1 MRGHFFSS
9 EAVVVELAVGGV
21 ATSGGVSFVRGVW
34 ELGGE
39 EVALVLVIS
48 CTWSLLTSCWL
59 AGS

>member
-1 MRGHFFSS
+1 M
-9 EAVVVELAVGGV
+9 VVELAAGGV
-21 ATSGGVSFVRGVW
+21 ATSGGVSFVRGAW